1 MRGDMLKDFLDE
13 VMEQGRALRAAAE
26 AYRGEEARVLAEAVR
41 VAAGRPLLLAGMGS
55 SWAAALAVEAFL
67 VRRGRLAVAV
77 DASEALYRW
86 LPVLNGPR
94 TLAPVLIS
102 QSGESRELVRL
113 ASRMSCPFIAVTNAP
128 RSTLGGRAAAVLPL
142 HAGVEKGA
150 TNKTFL
156 NTIAVGLFLGRAILA
171 DGREERL
178 SEMAR
183 LLEIA
188 EFFEA
193 AAAIEALLSRSD
205 GQVRELRAH
214 LIHEDRTEVED
225 PGRLLP
231 WQLIGR
237 GSGMAAVEQMA
248 LILQELTGRVTVS
261 FPSGLYRHGPIY
273 RVSPSTRAIILAARD
288 EEGELLGSLAKEI
301 VSRGGRVAFVADF
314 DPEIEGPLFLR
325 FPLPAVARGLFPL
338 VASIP
343 LELLGVVDAEARAFD
358 GACGVPKVTP
368 VE

>member
-1 MRGDMLKDFLDE
+1 MLKDFLAE

-26 AYRGEEARVLAEAVR
+26 AYRGEEARLLAEAAR

-55 SWAAALAVEAFL
+55 SWAAALAVQAFL
-67 VRRGRLAVAV
+67 VRRGKLAVAV

-94 TLAPVLIS
+94 ALAPVLIS

-113 ASRMSCPFIAVTNAP
+113 ASRMSCPFIALTNAP

-156 NTIAVGLFLGRAILA
+156 NTIAVGLFLGRAVLA
-171 DGREERL
+171 DGSEERL

-188 EFFEA
+188 EFLEA
-193 AAAIEALLSRSD
+193 AAAIDGLLARS
-205 GQVRELRAH
+205 GEPVRGLREH
-214 LIHEDRTEVED
+214 LIKGEDRTDAGD

-261 FPSGLYRHGPIY
+261 YPGGLYRHGPVY
-273 RVSPSTRAIILAARD
+273 RVGPATRAIILAARD

-301 VSRGGRVAFVADF
+301 LDRGGRVAFIADF
-314 DPEIEGPLFLR
+314 DPEIEGPTFLR
-325 FPLPAVARGLFPL
+325 FPLPAIARGLFPL

-343 LELLGVVDAEARAFD
+343 LELLGVADAEARTFD
-358 GACGVPKVTP
+358 GAAGVPKVTP
-368 VE
+368 AE

>member
-1 MRGDMLKDFLDE
+1 MLKDFLDE
-13 VMEQGRALRAAAE
+13 VKAQGRALRAAAE
-26 AYRGEEARVLAEAVR
+26 AYRGDGSRLLAEAAR

-55 SWAAALAVEAFL
+55 SWAAALAVESFL
-67 VRRGRLAVAV
+67 VRRGKLAVAV

-94 TLAPVLIS
+94 ALAPVLIS
-102 QSGESRELVRL
+102 QSGESRELVHL
-113 ASRMSCPFIAVTNAP
+113 ASRLSCPFIAVTNAP
-128 RSTLGGRAAAVLPL
+128 RSTLGERAAAVLPL

-171 DGREERL
+171 DGSEERL

-188 EFFEA
+188 EFIEA
-193 AAAIEALLSRSD
+193 AAAIDGLLARSD
-205 GQVRELRAH
+205 GQVRGLLAH
-214 LIHEDRTEVED
+214 LTGGDRTD
-225 PGRLLP
+225 AGDSGRLLP

-248 LILQELTGRVTVS
+248 LILQELTGRVTVP
-261 FPSGLYRHGPIY
+261 FLGGLYRHGAVY
-273 RVSPSTRAIILAARD
+273 RAGPATRSIILASRD

-301 VSRGGRVAFVADF
+301 VGRGGRVVFIADF
-314 DPEIEGPLFLR
+314 DPEIEDPSLLR
-325 FPLPAVARGLFPL
+325 FPLPVVARGLFPL
-338 VASIP
+338 IASVP
-343 LELLGVVDAEARAFD
+343 LELLGIADAEARGFD
-358 GACGVPKVTP
+358 GAVGVPKVTQ